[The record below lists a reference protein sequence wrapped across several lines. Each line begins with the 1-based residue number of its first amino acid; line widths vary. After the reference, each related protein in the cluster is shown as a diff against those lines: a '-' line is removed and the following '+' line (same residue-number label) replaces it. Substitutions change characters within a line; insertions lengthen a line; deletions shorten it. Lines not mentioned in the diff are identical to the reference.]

1 MGIIDDNL
9 NWDLTITNNGINN
22 YFENITNTT
31 ISVGET
37 KSIRVGST
45 LLADQIF
52 YNAKQRNALK
62 KADYILV
69 EKQSV
74 NQNNGGNF
82 NFSLQELNLVATAEK
97 IYSTMQLTPDLDN
110 FIQGTSA
117 VGDVK
122 TVQPPP
128 PELFYDAY
136 TLSNAQNMLL
146 QQNNMFV
153 PDEANNPF
161 ASFSGDIEALAN
173 SQYKINIGDQLH
185 TYIYFRSSQ
194 NEESLEIYID
204 NVSLRVQVAGQTAY
218 SSNVTIT
225 EIVFKV
231 DQTVQLLSCNGS
243 NNVNPN
249 NGALPSNYDMT
260 SLLVSKVSGADVVEH
275 SQAQYVQLA
284 RGNNLVALR
293 PLSAYFKATKGK
305 FTLSFDSSNLG
316 AFYLFNLENQPIDKL
331 TYSEVAANYLNNM
344 ALAIQNNADG
354 NLFLSFGSVVAQ
366 PALSLQFSDA
376 SGIEDFTFDLIDL
389 KTIDVYRKLQ
399 KVGTVKLSN
408 ELLPYFQTACELPM
422 PLFNSFGF
430 NLSQSFELLNYK
442 LPDTASDGD
451 IFHLQSGGTLF
462 NKELLVGDYITVYAN
477 KTNVSINRLPEGD
490 KRKSL
495 YVSLVTASGTS
506 IDNIFA
512 IYDVEI
518 GIISLS
524 GYFYMG
530 SPYTGSLFLIDVT
543 DIPIKSTKNSYSI
556 NNGDITPLTISSMD
570 DNTLAVVLN
579 NSSATGQHVII
590 NSVIAEVSV

>member
-1 MGIIDDNL
+1 MGLIDDNL
-9 NWDLTITNNGINN
+9 NWDVTITNHGINN

-45 LLADQIF
+45 LLADQII

-69 EKQSV
+69 DKQPV

-82 NFSLQELNLVATAEK
+82 NFSLQELNLVSTAEK
-97 IYSTMQLTPDLDN
+97 IYSMMQLTPDLDN
-110 FIQGTSA
+110 YIDGTSS

-122 TVQPPP
+122 TVEPLP
-128 PELFYDAY
+128 PELFYDTY
-136 TLSNAQNMLL
+136 TLSNAQNLL
-146 QQNNMFV
+146 MQQDNMFV
-153 PDEANNPF
+153 PDEANNPI
-161 ASFSGDIEALAN
+161 AAFSGEIGALSE
-173 SQYKINIGDQLH
+173 SQYLIKIGDQQH
-185 TYIYFRSSQ
+185 TFIQFKNSQ
-194 NEESLEIYID
+194 TTEVNEIHID
-204 NVSLRVQVAGQTAY
+204 NVTLKVQVAGQTAF
-218 SSNVTIT
+218 SSNVPIT
-225 EIVFKV
+225 EVVVQIG
-231 DQTVQLLSCNGS
+231 QTFQVLSCNGS
-243 NNVNPN
+243 SNINPN
-249 NGALPSNYDMT
+249 NGSYPTGYDT
-260 SLLVSKVSGADVVEH
+260 VVILACKTNGVELVEH
-275 SQAQYVQLA
+275 TAAQYVQLA
-284 RGNNLVALR
+284 RGNNLVAFR

-316 AFYLFNLENQPIDKL
+316 ALYIFNLADQPIDKL

-354 NLFLSFGSVVAQ
+354 NLFLSFGSVVGQ

-376 SGIEDFTFDLIDL
+376 SGIEDFTFDFIDL

-408 ELLPYFQTACELPM
+408 DLLPYFQTACEIPM
-422 PLFNSFGF
+422 PLFDSFGF

-442 LPDTASDGD
+442 LPDNAVDGD

-477 KTNVSINRLPEGD
+477 KTNVAINRLPEGD
-490 KRKSL
+490 KRESL

-512 IYDVEI
+512 IYDVEL
-518 GIISLS
+518 GIISLN

-530 SPYTGSLFLIDVT
+530 SPYTGPLFQIDVT
-543 DIPIKSTKNSYSI
+543 DIPIKSTKNLYSI
-556 NNGDITPLTISSMD
+556 NNGDITPLSISSMD
-570 DNTLAVVLN
+570 ANTLGVVLN
-579 NSSATGQHVII
+579 YSSATGQHVII